1 MGNPRNVALARL
13 VLVVACTLRY
23 DTLFGYARHGRSRP
37 TARRSQRLRGTP
49 TRTVTSLISTARTS
63 TVGVPSAQ
71 GQRTALTPV
80 PTQPPS
86 HRQRSTRQSP
96 QNSANLSC
104 SAAFVGSR
112 HGQCCPRL
120 QRRPLH
126 MHLHA
131 LFTAVRARAL
141 CLGGSADEVLE
152 VLGTTLSPSTRV
164 AAAPASFC
172 SLHLECRLLSDLLL
186 DSSLLRT
193 SWSPFCCSN

>member
-1 MGNPRNVALARL
+1 M
-13 VLVVACTLRY
+13 
-23 DTLFGYARHGRSRP
+23 
-37 TARRSQRLRGTP
+37 
-49 TRTVTSLISTARTS
+49 
-63 TVGVPSAQ
+63 
-71 GQRTALTPV
+71 
-80 PTQPPS
+80 
-86 HRQRSTRQSP
+86 
-96 QNSANLSC
+96 
-104 SAAFVGSR
+104 
-112 HGQCCPRL
+112 
-120 QRRPLH
+120 
-126 MHLHA
+126 HA